1 MTTTVVQN
9 GELIT
14 STSTEQDL
22 EPQAPFEDGTVQLIH
37 CEVVSGDLKFGVGPA
52 GGSPVI
58 DGDQGTWGT
67 YTTSN
72 PKALRTI
79 DAGKTNLRV
88 VGSGTFIISW

>member
-1 MTTTVVQN
+1 MNTVKVSN

-22 EPQAPFEDGTVQLIH
+22 QPDTTFKEVLILA
-37 CEVVSGDLKFGVGPA
+37 EVVSGTLKFGTGAA

-58 DGDQGTWGT
+58 DGNQGDWGS

-72 PKALRTI
+72 PRALRTVEP
-79 DAGKTNLRV
+79 GVVNFRV
-88 VGSGTFIISW
+88 VGSGTFIFSW